1 MSEWISVKERLPK
14 ISYLESDNVE
24 DPYEC
29 YPILVFCPEKPG
41 IFCVAHLIKNQDEND
56 WNYDELSWELYIPGN
71 GGSIIE
77 VDFDFFTHWMLLPTT
92 PEDS

>member
-56 WNYDELSWELYIPGN
+56 WNYDELSWEFFINPALSLLLSGN
-71 GGSIIE
+71 
-77 VDFDFFTHWMLLPTT
+77 LLFC
-92 PEDS
+92 SLWF